1 MDIIQSLSLIALLSM
16 LIYLVFVNIFATK
29 TVQTSGSV
37 IDLLPTPAADG
48 VRETSANVTTAPAVT
63 VTAAPSP
70 APCPFPMPG
79 ALSSRL
85 SNKLPESGPDAS
97 VHPQSS
103 IFSSTST
110 ASSTS
115 GINAQNQDIYEKQAD
130 FGSDVTN
137 IKQFYKNNPEVFS
150 KILCPPTVTNVADWE
165 RQSKELYDSAQSA
178 PSGPIQA
185 ANFESNFMSSL

>member
-1 MDIIQSLSLIALLSM
+1 MDVIQSLSLIALLSM

-29 TVQTSGSV
+29 TVQSSGSV
-37 IDLLPTPAADG
+37 IDRLPTPGAE
-48 VRETSANVTTAPAVT
+48 V
-63 VTAAPSP
+63 AAPVPLAPLAPVSP
-70 APCPFPMPG
+70 SVAQNAEPTRCPPVPESGSMV
-79 ALSSRL
+79 

-97 VHPQSS
+97 VHPHSS
-103 IFSSTST
+103 IYSSS

-137 IKQFYKNNPEVFS
+137 IKQFYKNNPDVFS

-178 PSGPIQA
+178 QSGPIQA
-185 ANFESNFMSSL
+185 ANFESNFMSL

>member
-37 IDLLPTPAADG
+37 IDLLPTPAAD
-48 VRETSANVTTAPAVT
+48 VAPASTLTSVN
-63 VTAAPSP
+63 VTAAPATPSP
-70 APCPFPMPG
+70 APCPYPMPA

-103 IFSSTST
+103 IFSST

>member
-37 IDLLPTPAADG
+37 IDLLPTPGAD
-48 VRETSANVTTAPAVT
+48 VAPVASVTATA
-63 VTAAPSP
+63 TAAPVT
-70 APCPFPMPG
+70 ATPCPFPMPG
-79 ALSSRL
+79 AVSSR
-85 SNKLPESGPDAS
+85 LPESGPDAS

>member
-1 MDIIQSLSLIALLSM
+1 MDVIQSLSLIALLSM

-37 IDLLPTPAADG
+37 IDLLPTPGSDVAPASTLSTL
-48 VRETSANVTTAPAVT
+48 TSVNVTAPAAT
-63 VTAAPSP
+63 PSPPAPSH
-70 APCPFPMPG
+70 CPFPMPG
-79 ALSSRL
+79 TTL

-103 IFSSTST
+103 IFSST

-137 IKQFYKNNPEVFS
+137 IKQFYKNNPDVFS

-178 PSGPIQA
+178 QSGPIQA
-185 ANFESNFMSSL
+185 ANFESNFMSL

>member
-1 MDIIQSLSLIALLSM
+1 MDVIQSLSLIALLSM

-29 TVQTSGSV
+29 TVQSSGSV
-37 IDLLPTPAADG
+37 IDLLPTPGLGLGAP
-48 VRETSANVTTAPAVT
+48 TSISAPT
-63 VTAAPSP
+63 QQAAPQQVQ
-70 APCPFPMPG
+70 CPPMPG
-79 ALSSRL
+79 ASSSMV

-97 VHPQSS
+97 MNTQSS
-103 IFSSTST
+103 IFSAT

-137 IKQFYKNNPEVFS
+137 IKQFYKNNPDVFS
-150 KILCPPTVTNVADWE
+150 KLLCPPTVTNVSDWE